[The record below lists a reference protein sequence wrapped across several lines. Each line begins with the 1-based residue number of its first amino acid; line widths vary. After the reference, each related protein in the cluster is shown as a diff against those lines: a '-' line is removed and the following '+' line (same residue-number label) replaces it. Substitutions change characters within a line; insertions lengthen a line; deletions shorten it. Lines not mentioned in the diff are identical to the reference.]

1 MKNKKYLFNVLLFFL
16 YCFFCGCEKTIK
28 INTNTI
34 SGLKYIEPKM
44 CEMKKINIKRYKT
57 EIIDGKLTI
66 DDENLDIFL
75 KNLNKYKLAFKEF
88 ELCCQINDE
97 YYRNIIKEIT
107 K

>member
-16 YCFFCGCEKTIK
+16 YCSFCGCEKTIK
-28 INTNTI
+28 INTSII

-44 CEMKKINIKRYKT
+44 CEMKKININRYKT

-66 DDENLDIFL
+66 DNENLDIFL
-75 KNLNKYKLAFKEF
+75 KNLNKYKLALKEF
-88 ELCCQINDE
+88 EACCQINDE
-97 YYRNIIKEIT
+97 YYRNIIKEII